1 MAFSTS
7 THLCHD
13 PHLRD
18 KRRDAFGNRPVRPAS
33 PTSSPSPTL
42 SLPSGDTTDPA
53 FTAPFASPRPSGAN
67 PPGASL
73 LRVLQAGRALAA
85 ISVAAFHL
93 SILMGL
99 ERYGGDAAFR
109 DFTRHGFRGVD
120 FFFVLSGFIILFA
133 HLDDVGRPSAWK
145 DYLNRRFVRVF
156 PIYWLYTA
164 GFVAL
169 LLLGFGTD
177 AEFPTSPRDW
187 LTTWTLV
194 RFSAVEPPLS
204 VAWTLFHE
212 VAFYAMFSL
221 LILNKRLGIIAL
233 AIWACLCIVFYDYP
247 LEAQRTPWNVYT
259 AGYNLFFLFGMA
271 ACWLYRR
278 GGDGFVEFGAGLAIA
293 IVAGVTMGLPD
304 NLSPLI
310 LAVGFALLVA
320 GATKMER
327 GGYINVP
334 GFLNYIG
341 NASYTIYL
349 AHIPILGL
357 LMKVALAS
365 GLYGAVGARAT
376 YIIVLSTTIA
386 SGCAA
391 YALVEK
397 PLLAFLRRRSAK
409 RARSAAARATPAAG

>member
-1 MAFSTS
+1 
-7 THLCHD
+7 
-13 PHLRD
+13 
-18 KRRDAFGNRPVRPAS
+18 V
-33 PTSSPSPTL
+33 
-42 SLPSGDTTDPA
+42 
-53 FTAPFASPRPSGAN
+53 
-67 PPGASL
+67 

-133 HLDDVGRPSAWK
+133 HLDDIGQPRAWK
-145 DYLNRRFVRVF
+145 DYANRRFVRVF

-169 LLLGFGTD
+169 LFLGFGTD
-177 AEFPTSPRDW
+177 AKFPTNVADW
-187 LTTWTLV
+187 LTTLTLV

-212 VAFYAMFSL
+212 VAFYTLFSL
-221 LILNKRLGIIAL
+221 LILNKRLGIVAL
-233 AIWACLCIVFYDYP
+233 AIWAILCVALYDYP
-247 LEAQRTPWNVYT
+247 LEAERTPWNVYT
-259 AGYNLFFLFGMA
+259 AAYNLFFLFGMA

-278 GGDGFVEFGAGLAIA
+278 GGKGFLEFGVGACIA
-293 IVAGVTMGLPD
+293 IFAGITMGLPN

-310 LAVGFALLVA
+310 LSIGFALLVA
-320 GATKMER
+320 GATKMEL
-327 GGYINVP
+327 GGYIKVP
-334 GFLNYIG
+334 ASLEFIG

-357 LMKVALAS
+357 LMKVAMAS
-365 GLYGAVGARAT
+365 GLYGAAGARVT
-376 YIIVLSTTIA
+376 YLVVLAGTIA
-386 SGCAA
+386 LGCAA
-391 YALVEK
+391 YVLVER
-397 PLLAFLRRRSAK
+397 PLLALLRRRSEK
-409 RARSAAARATPAAG
+409 RARARAATREAATPAVG

>member
-1 MAFSTS
+1 M
-7 THLCHD
+7 
-13 PHLRD
+13 
-18 KRRDAFGNRPVRPAS
+18 
-33 PTSSPSPTL
+33 
-42 SLPSGDTTDPA
+42 
-53 FTAPFASPRPSGAN
+53 
-67 PPGASL
+67 

-109 DFTRHGFRGVD
+109 DLTRHGFRGVD

-133 HLDDVGRPSAWK
+133 HLEDIGKPRAWK
-145 DYLNRRFVRVF
+145 DYINRRFVRVF

-169 LLLGFGTD
+169 LFLGFGTD
-177 AEFPTSPRDW
+177 AEFPTNIPDW

-194 RFSAVEPPLS
+194 RFSVVEPPLS

-221 LILNKRLGIIAL
+221 LIVNRRLGIVSL
-233 AIWACLCIVFYDYP
+233 ATWACLCIAFYDYP

-259 AGYNLFFLFGMA
+259 AAYNLFFLFGMA

-278 GGDGFVEFGAGLAIA
+278 GGNGFVEFGAGLAIA
-293 IVAGVTMGLPD
+293 IFAAVTMGLPN

-310 LAVGFALLVA
+310 LAIGFALLVA
-320 GATKMER
+320 GATKLELA
-327 GGYINVP
+327 GCIKVP

-357 LMKVALAS
+357 LMKIAMVS
-365 GLYGAVGARAT
+365 GLYDAVGANAT
-376 YIIVLSTTIA
+376 YVIVLTGTIA
-386 SGCAA
+386 AGCVA
-391 YALVEK
+391 YALVER
-397 PLLAFLRRRSAK
+397 PLLSMLRKRSEK
-409 RARSAAARATPAAG
+409 SARQASAATTSAAG

>member
-1 MAFSTS
+1 M
-7 THLCHD
+7 
-13 PHLRD
+13 
-18 KRRDAFGNRPVRPAS
+18 
-33 PTSSPSPTL
+33 
-42 SLPSGDTTDPA
+42 
-53 FTAPFASPRPSGAN
+53 
-67 PPGASL
+67 

-133 HLDDVGRPSAWK
+133 HLDDIGKPRAWG

-169 LLLGFGTD
+169 LFLGFGTD
-177 AEFPTSPRDW
+177 AKAPANVADW
-187 LTTWTLV
+187 LTTLTLV

-212 VAFYAMFSL
+212 VAFYALFSL
-221 LILNKRLGIIAL
+221 LILNKRLGIVAL
-233 AIWACLCIVFYDYP
+233 VVWGILCVAFYDYP
-247 LEAQRTPWNVYT
+247 LEAERTPWNVYT
-259 AGYNLFFLFGMA
+259 AAYNLFFLFSMG

-278 GGDGFVEFGAGLAIA
+278 GGKGFVEFGAGLCIA
-293 IVAGVTMGLPD
+293 VFAGITMGLPN

-310 LAVGFALLVA
+310 LAIGFALLVA
-320 GATKMER
+320 GATKMEL
-327 GGYINVP
+327 GGYIKVP
-334 GFLNYIG
+334 RFLNYIG

-357 LMKVALAS
+357 LMKIAMAS
-365 GLYGAVGARAT
+365 GLYDAAGARVT
-376 YIIVLSTTIA
+376 YVAVLVGTIA
-386 SGCAA
+386 SGCLA
-391 YALVEK
+391 YALVER
-397 PLLAFLRRRSAK
+397 PLLALLRRRSEK
-409 RARSAAARATPAAG
+409 RARRSAAPATQGIG

>member
-1 MAFSTS
+1 
-7 THLCHD
+7 
-13 PHLRD
+13 
-18 KRRDAFGNRPVRPAS
+18 
-33 PTSSPSPTL
+33 
-42 SLPSGDTTDPA
+42 
-53 FTAPFASPRPSGAN
+53 
-67 PPGASL
+67 L

-99 ERYGGDAAFR
+99 ERYGGDATFR

-133 HLDDVGRPSAWK
+133 HLDDIGKPSAWK

-164 GFVAL
+164 GFVGL

-177 AEFPTSPRDW
+177 AEFPTNIPDW

-194 RFSAVEPPLS
+194 RFSAVETPLS

-221 LILNKRLGIIAL
+221 LILSKRLGIIAL
-233 AIWACLCIVFYDYP
+233 AIWASLCIVFYDYP

-259 AGYNLFFLFGMA
+259 AAYNLFFLLGMA

-278 GGDGFVEFGAGLAIA
+278 GGNGFMEFGAGLAIA
-293 IVAGVTMGLPD
+293 LVAAVTMGLPN

-310 LAVGFALLVA
+310 LAIGFALLVA
-320 GATKMER
+320 GATKMEL
-327 GGYINVP
+327 GGYIKVP
-334 GFLNYIG
+334 DFLNYIG

-349 AHIPILGL
+349 AHIPILGV
-357 LMKVALAS
+357 LMKIALAS
-365 GLYGAVGARAT
+365 GMYGAVGARAT
-376 YIIVLSTTIA
+376 YVVVLAATIA
-386 SGCAA
+386 SGCAG
-391 YALVEK
+391 YALFER
-397 PLLAFLRRRSAK
+397 PLLALLRRRSEE
-409 RARSAAARATPAAG
+409 RARRAIARATPAAG